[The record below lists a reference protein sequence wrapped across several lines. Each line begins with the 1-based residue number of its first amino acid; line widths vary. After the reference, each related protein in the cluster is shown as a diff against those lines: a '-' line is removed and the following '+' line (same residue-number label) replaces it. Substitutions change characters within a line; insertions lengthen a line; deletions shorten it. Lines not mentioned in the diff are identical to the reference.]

1 MSQSELN
8 REKKQAFIKKIY
20 EYFSIYKSV
29 VLVSLTNV
37 SSNQVQNI
45 RKDLV
50 KVGAELVIGKN
61 TVIATALKLRA
72 AALDA
77 KNPEYEFFKRY
88 CGGEFGEWGWGM
100 GLGNL
105 GNLGNGVGE
114 FGELLGNYWGGV

>member
-1 MSQSELN
+1 M
-8 REKKQAFIKKIY
+8 
-20 EYFSIYKSV
+20 

-61 TVIATALKLRA
+61 TVIATALKLRS

-77 KNPEYEFFKRY
+77 KNPNYEFFKR
-88 CGGEFGEWGWGM
+88 FGAPKPELNCLKEHLFGKFGM
-100 GLGNL
+100 VFSNL
-105 GNLGNGVGE
+105 SVFDLKPIISSNARSAVAKVGVVSQVEVTIPTGST
-114 FGELLGNYWGGV
+114 GMDPS